1 MSQLLGDLAYGILVQ
16 VAEAVETGRLAPPF
30 SGFSVSR
37 HVRGELCDQVARE
50 LNRLYQS
57 GMQVQHLAYLL
68 HALADERLA
77 IQNADRSVQLVWS
90 GPEVAGAQSR
100 DTGVLVGELFSL
112 AEKSILVAGFAVAQG
127 KRIFKALS
135 DRMHELPDLQVRMF
149 LNVPRP
155 YRDVTPEAELLKR
168 FADKFRLEEWPGP
181 RPPEVYYDGRALALG
196 ASEHASLHAK
206 CIVVDEHKVLV
217 TSANFTEAAQLRNIE
232 AGIFV
237 VDTNLARSLVRQ
249 FEALITSGLLLRVP
263 GLR

>member
-1 MSQLLGDLAYGILVQ
+1 
-16 VAEAVETGRLAPPF
+16 
-30 SGFSVSR
+30 
-37 HVRGELCDQVARE
+37 
-50 LNRLYQS
+50 
-57 GMQVQHLAYLL
+57 MQVQHLAYLL

-90 GPEVAGAQSR
+90 GPEVPGAQSR
-100 DTGVLVGELFSL
+100 DTGVLVGELFSS
-112 AEKSILVAGFAVAQG
+112 AEKSVLVAGFAVAQG

-155 YRDVTPEAELLKR
+155 YRDATPEAELLKR

-263 GLR
+263 GLQ

>member
-1 MSQLLGDLAYGILVQ
+1 MSRLLGDLAYGNLVQ

-30 SGFSVSR
+30 TGFSVSR
-37 HVRGELCDQVARE
+37 HVPGQLCDQVAGE
-50 LNRLYQS
+50 LNRLYES
-57 GMQVQHLAYLL
+57 GMQVQHLAFLL

-77 IQNADRSVQLVWS
+77 IQSPDRSVQLVWS
-90 GPEVAGAQSR
+90 GPEVPGAQSR
-100 DTGVLVGELFSL
+100 DTGVLVGELFSS
-112 AEKSILVAGFAVAQG
+112 ARKSVLVAGFAVAQG

-135 DRMHELPDLQVRMF
+135 DRMHELPDMQVRMF

-155 YRDVTPEAELLKR
+155 YRDLTPETELLKR
-168 FADKFRLEEWPGP
+168 FADKFRLEEWPGA
-181 RPPEVYYDGRALALG
+181 RPPEVYYDRRALASG
-196 ASEHASLHAK
+196 TTEHASLHAK

-249 FEALITSGLLLRVP
+249 FDALITGGLLCRAP
-263 GLR
+263 GLQ

>member
-1 MSQLLGDLAYGILVQ
+1 
-16 VAEAVETGRLAPPF
+16 
-30 SGFSVSR
+30 
-37 HVRGELCDQVARE
+37 
-50 LNRLYQS
+50 
-57 GMQVQHLAYLL
+57 MQVQHLAYLL
-68 HALADERLA
+68 HALGDERLA

-90 GPEVAGAQSR
+90 GPEVPGAQSR
-100 DTGVLVGELFSL
+100 DTGVLVGELFSS
-112 AEKSILVAGFAVAQG
+112 AEKSVLVAGFAVAQG

-155 YRDVTPEAELLKR
+155 YRDSTPEAELLKR

-206 CIVVDEHKVLV
+206 CIVVDGQKAFV

-232 AGIFV
+232 AGVLVTDSSF
-237 VDTNLARSLVRQ
+237 ARALVGQ
-249 FEALITSGLLLRVP
+249 FEALVGNGVLRRTP
-263 GLR
+263 SL

>member
-1 MSQLLGDLAYGILVQ
+1 MPQLLSDLAYGNLVQ
-16 VAEAVETGRLAPPF
+16 VAEAVESGRLAPPF

-37 HVRGELCDQVARE
+37 HVRGEVCDQVVRE
-50 LNRLYQS
+50 LNRLYES
-57 GMQVQHLAYLL
+57 GMQVKHLAYLL
-68 HALADERLA
+68 HTLADERLA

-90 GPEVAGAQSR
+90 GPEVPGAQSR

-112 AEKSILVAGFAVAQG
+112 AEKSVLVAGFAVAQG

-149 LNVPRP
+149 LNVQRP

-168 FADKFRLEEWPGP
+168 FASKFRLEEWPGP

-196 ASEHASLHAK
+196 ASDHASLHAK

-263 GLR
+263 GLQ

>member
-1 MSQLLGDLAYGILVQ
+1 M
-16 VAEAVETGRLAPPF
+16 
-30 SGFSVSR
+30 
-37 HVRGELCDQVARE
+37 
-50 LNRLYQS
+50 
-57 GMQVQHLAYLL
+57 
-68 HALADERLA
+68 
-77 IQNADRSVQLVWS
+77 
-90 GPEVAGAQSR
+90 
-100 DTGVLVGELFSL
+100 GELFSS
-112 AEKSILVAGFAVAQG
+112 AEKSVLVAGFAVAQG

-155 YRDVTPEAELLKR
+155 YRDATPEAELLKR

-263 GLR
+263 GLQ